1 MNRLTY
7 WIMAD
12 SQYRIHSPFLFEM
25 YRKVLFA
32 ELDREMRHGL
42 EQQCGIEPCAD
53 RRCRAYHDI
62 VLKLCDHYRL
72 RVLCY
77 DEDEAVLEG
86 PSESFG
92 TVKVVCRP
100 HHCRARE
107 LRWEAQKR
115 NEKYHV
121 SIDLFDVGLLLTNP
135 RLHPQ
140 HFILR

>member
-1 MNRLTY
+1 MNRLSY

-32 ELDREMRHGL
+32 ELGRELRHGM
-42 EQQCGIEPCAD
+42 EQRYGIEPCAD
-53 RRCRAYHDI
+53 RRCRTYHDT

-86 PSESFG
+86 HPENFG
-92 TVKVVCRP
+92 TVKVVSRS

-107 LRWEAQKR
+107 LRWEAQKC
-115 NEKYHV
+115 NEKYRV

-135 RLHPQ
+135 RLHRQ
-140 HFILR
+140 HFLLR